1 MMAQERTRG
10 NERDPNP
17 SSPRCTIS
25 TILVKGFRSVFA
37 EYVLENGGH
46 GKYGQFGNCSHRS

>member
-37 EYVLENGGH
+37 EYVLENGSW
-46 GKYGQFGNCSHRS
+46 KIWSIWKLQP